1 MPLPLEKSVE
11 IPNALLVPQIV
22 LQTGISNGQLVTSA
36 AITLMP
42 CKVDING
49 KWSETGSA
57 CQTVYIPDVM
67 KLDRDIEGLQKSVG
81 NLFTELVGIIG
92 QINSIR
98 KVL

>member
-1 MPLPLEKSVE
+1 M
-11 IPNALLVPQIV
+11 PNALLVPQIV
-22 LQTGISNGQLVTSA
+22 LQTGISNSQLVTSA
-36 AITLMP
+36 HITLMP
-42 CKVDING
+42 CKVDSDGRWN
-49 KWSETGSA
+49 ETGSA

-67 KLDRDIEGLQKSVG
+67 KLDGDIASLQKAVG